1 MGTLDSKKSSLAQ
14 QASLSSSSGVHVVRR
29 AARLFVSLTVCAPG
43 YWGKGLSCSP
53 HRCVRGESLIFWP
66 HCLFVKL

>member
-1 MGTLDSKKSSLAQ
+1 MGTMSTKKSLLVQ
-14 QASLSSSSGVHVVRR
+14 QTLLSCSGKVQVVRR
-29 AARLFVSLTVCAPG
+29 APRLLVSLTVHAPG

-66 HCLFVKL
+66 HYLFVKL